1 MSRLWYR
8 FVLLNSWSD
17 GRVDGLADGPHVWGF
32 GGVPWQFALL
42 IVGLDLLGLGKGG
55 EAIVALVP
63 EGSIVVSAKFFIEV
77 YVA

>member
-1 MSRLWYR
+1 MWYR
-8 FVLLNSWSD
+8 FALLNSWSG
-17 GRVDGLADGPHVWGF
+17 GRVDRLADGPHVWGF

-55 EAIVALVP
+55 ETIVALVP
-63 EGSIVVSAKFFIEV
+63 EGSIIVGAKFFIEV